1 MKALLL
7 SDFGSTF
14 TKLCA
19 VDPEHAE
26 ILGTAAA
33 FTTIQTDI
41 FEGFQQA
48 LGKLESQIGPIEIIT
63 HKACSSAAG
72 GLRMLVS
79 GLMPELTAEAA
90 KMAALGAGAKVIKVF
105 DHELTDEDLDLISE
119 LKPDI
124 FLLTGGTDGGNQ
136 ACILENAQALAD
148 IRFNQPIIVAG
159 NRSANRKIR
168 KIFTE
173 AGLDFHIVANVM
185 PRLGE
190 LNIAEAQEAIRQVFL
205 AKIVEAKGLSRIEGM
220 IHNIL
225 LPTPAAMLAA
235 MKVLA
240 QGTEEEAGLGD
251 LIAVDPGGATTDVYS
266 MAYGLPEDMTTVMKG
281 LPEPY
286 AKRTVEGDIGMR
298 YSLHGI
304 LEAKGLNL
312 VAERAQLAP
321 DKVQALCDDL
331 AQHTDRVPATE
342 ELRQLDDAL
351 VGTAI
356 DVAVGRHCGS
366 IEEVYTPMGRAFAQT
381 GKDLRSV
388 DILVLTG
395 GAVIHSHELKKLAS
409 YAAWDPA
416 NPTSLRP
423 KDFKVLLDQKY
434 ILSAMGVLCQ
444 DDPSLA
450 LRIMKKELVEQ

>member
-1 MKALLL
+1 MQALLL

-19 VDPEHAE
+19 VDPVRAE
-26 ILGTAAA
+26 ILATASA
-33 FTTIQTDI
+33 FTTIESDI
-41 FEGFQQA
+41 SEGFHQA
-48 LGKLESQIGPIEIIT
+48 LSQLESKTGPLEIIS

-105 DHELTDEDLDLISE
+105 DHELTDEDLDLIRE
-119 LKPDI
+119 LRPDI
-124 FLLTGGTDGGNQ
+124 FLLTGGTDGGNKS
-136 ACILENAQALAD
+136 CILENAEALAEIAFD
-148 IRFNQPIIVAG
+148 QPIIVAG
-159 NRSANRKIR
+159 NRSANRQIR
-168 KIFTE
+168 KLFTE

-190 LNIAEAQEAIRQVFL
+190 LNISEAQEAIRQVFL
-205 AKIVEAKGLSRIEGM
+205 SKIIEAKGLSRIEGM

-235 MKVLA
+235 MQVLA
-240 QGTEEEAGLGD
+240 QGTSEEAGIGD

-266 MAYGLPEDMTTVMKG
+266 MAEGLPQDMTTVMKG

-298 YSLHGI
+298 YSLQGI
-304 LEAKGLNL
+304 LEAAGLDL
-312 VAERAQLAP
+312 VAQRAGLPADQ
-321 DKVQALCDDL
+321 VQALCQDL
-331 AQHTDRVPATE
+331 AQHTDRIPSSE
-342 ELRQLDDAL
+342 DLRQLDDAL

-366 IEEVYTPMGRAFAQT
+366 IEEVYTPMGRAYAQT
-381 GKDLRSV
+381 GKDLRFV
-388 DILVLTG
+388 NTLVLTG
-395 GAVIHSHELKKLAS
+395 GAVIHSRNLKQLAS
-409 YAAWDPA
+409 YAAWHPA
-416 NPTSLRP
+416 NPASLRP
-423 KDFKVLLDQKY
+423 KDFKVLLDKKY

-444 DDPSLA
+444 DEPTLA
-450 LRIMKKELVEQ
+450 LKIMKKELVEQ